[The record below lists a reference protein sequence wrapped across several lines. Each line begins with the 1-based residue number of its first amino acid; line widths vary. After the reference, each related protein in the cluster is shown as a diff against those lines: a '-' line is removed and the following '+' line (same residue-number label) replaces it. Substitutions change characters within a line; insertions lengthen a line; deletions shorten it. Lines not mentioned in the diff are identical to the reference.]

1 MNRDIFIVVA
11 NVMPMICQCIKI
23 IAPASNKRQR
33 KGHFS
38 KFEISKPPKRT
49 LPLEGVGQR
58 HNYLYG
64 TLGFEIIH
72 TCMSI

>member
-1 MNRDIFIVVA
+1 MNTDIFIVVA

-38 KFEISKPPKRT
+38 KFEIFQSRQK
-49 LPLEGVGQR
+49 E
-58 HNYLYG
+58 HS
-64 TLGFEIIH
+64 H
-72 TCMSI
+72 